1 MLDAGRTPFQARVRT
16 LGRPGPHNRRHAD
29 DWGPDDHKE
38 SGPKSERRGRSRKA
52 QRVPGGVHAPPETCL
67 LLPQHVEATRA
78 SPKLVGTAWPL
89 LLAGTAP
96 PLLDTTASAPWDM
109 TPLLL
114 PGTTPPP
121 LAATFAL
128 SDHTATASAC
138 FNDAVASAGM
148 PAASLA
154 IAEAPPHLKGTAA
167 RTAQRQ
173 LRLAAQTEPLP
184 SPRGGQKAS
193 SLSSRLWGPRD
204 HRSGAL

>member
-1 MLDAGRTPFQARVRT
+1 M
-16 LGRPGPHNRRHAD
+16 
-29 DWGPDDHKE
+29 
-38 SGPKSERRGRSRKA
+38 
-52 QRVPGGVHAPPETCL
+52 
-67 LLPQHVEATRA
+67 
-78 SPKLVGTAWPL
+78 
-89 LLAGTAP
+89 
-96 PLLDTTASAPWDM
+96 ASAPWDM

-121 LAATFAL
+121 LAAAFAL

-184 SPRGGQKAS
+184 SPRVSPPGSGVLEITGVEPCDRSPEIS
-193 SLSSRLWGPRD
+193 SLCLGSFQDLRLPSSGPQLCDPQRK
-204 HRSGAL
+204 RPGQSSGVLQVQGLRMQAGLPCPSAEGALEITESWGLEGQS